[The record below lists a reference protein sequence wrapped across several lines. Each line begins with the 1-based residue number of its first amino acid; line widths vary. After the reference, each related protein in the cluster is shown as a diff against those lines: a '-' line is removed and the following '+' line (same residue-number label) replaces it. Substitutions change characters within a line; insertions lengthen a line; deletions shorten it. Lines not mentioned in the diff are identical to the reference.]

1 MDTVEV
7 KMMGVVNVNDD
18 SFFAESR
25 AAGAEAFV
33 ARVNSL
39 KERGIRLIDIGAVSS
54 RPGAE
59 YVGEAEEWRRLE
71 PVLQIWSRE
80 FSDLELSIDTF
91 RSRIVKRAYDLVGR
105 FLVNDISAGAED
117 LNMLGTVSFLGLPYV
132 AMHRRGDFTTMH
144 NDWHYD
150 DVVEEVL
157 DYFRV
162 FAAQADALDIDWI
175 LDPGIGFSK
184 SSEESLTL
192 LRNLSRF
199 RDEFRRPILVGVAD
213 KRITKVVPQDEL
225 HRLAVQGGATI
236 LRVH

>member
-1 MDTVEV
+1 MDTGEV

-25 AAGAEAFV
+25 AAGAEAFM

-71 PVLQIWSRE
+71 PVLQIWARE

-132 AMHRRGDFTTMH
+132 AMHRRGDFSSMH

-192 LRNLSRF
+192 LQNLSRF

>member
-1 MDTVEV
+1 MDTGEV

-25 AAGAEAFV
+25 AAGAEAFM

-39 KERGIRLIDIGAVSS
+39 KERGIRLIDVGAVSS

-71 PVLQIWSRE
+71 PVLQLWARE

-132 AMHRRGDFTTMH
+132 AMHRRGNFATMH
-144 NDWHYD
+144 DTWHYD
-150 DVVEEVL
+150 DVTAEVL
-157 DYFRV
+157 QYFRN

-199 RDEFRRPILVGVAD
+199 RDEFHRPILVGVAD

>member
-1 MDTVEV
+1 MDTGEV

-25 AAGAEAFV
+25 AAGAEAFM

-132 AMHRRGDFTTMH
+132 AMHRRGDFSSMH

-184 SSEESLTL
+184 SSKESLTL

-199 RDEFRRPILVGVAD
+199 RDEFHRPILVGVAD
-213 KRITKVVPQDEL
+213 KRITKVVSQDEL

>member
-1 MDTVEV
+1 METADV
-7 KMMGVVNVNDD
+7 KLMGVVNVNDD

-25 AAGAEAFV
+25 AAGTEAFI
-33 ARVNSL
+33 ARVQEL
-39 KERGIRLIDIGAVSS
+39 KERGIRLIDVGAVSS

-71 PVLQIWSRE
+71 PVLQLWARE

-91 RSRIVKRAYDLVGR
+91 RSRIVKRAYDFVGR
-105 FLVNDISAGAED
+105 FLVNDISTGAED

-132 AMHRRGDFTTMH
+132 AMHRRGNFATMH
-144 NDWHYD
+144 DAWHYD
-150 DVVEEVL
+150 DVTAEVL
-157 DYFRV
+157 QYFRN

-199 RDEFRRPILVGVAD
+199 RDEFHRPILVGVAD

>member
-1 MDTVEV
+1 METGQV

-25 AAGAEAFV
+25 AAGEEAFIR
-33 ARVNSL
+33 RV
-39 KERGIRLIDIGAVSS
+39 KELQARGIRLIDVGAVSS
-54 RPGAE
+54 RPGVD

-71 PVLQIWSRE
+71 PVLQLWARE

-105 FLVNDISAGAED
+105 FMVNDISAGAED

-132 AMHRRGDFTTMH
+132 AMHRRGDFSSMH

-150 DVVEEVL
+150 DVVEDVL
-157 DYFRV
+157 AYFRV

-192 LRNLSRF
+192 LQNLSRF
-199 RDEFRRPILVGVAD
+199 RDEFHRPILVGVAD

>member
-1 MDTVEV
+1 METGQV
-7 KMMGVVNVNDD
+7 KLMGVVNVNDD

-25 AAGAEAFV
+25 AVGEADFIR
-33 ARVNSL
+33 RVGQL
-39 KERGIRLIDIGAVSS
+39 KERGIRLIDLGAVSS
-54 RPGAE
+54 RPGAA
-59 YVGEAEEWRRLE
+59 YVGEEEEWRRLE
-71 PVLQIWSRE
+71 PALEVWKRE
-80 FSDLELSIDTF
+80 FSDLELSVDTF
-91 RSRIVKRAYDLVGR
+91 RSGIVKRVYDRVGR

-117 LNMLGTVSFLGLPYV
+117 PNMLGTVSFLDLPYV

-157 DYFRV
+157 AYFRT

-175 LDPGIGFSK
+175 LDPGIGFSR

-192 LRNLSRF
+192 LQNLSRF
-199 RDEFRRPILVGVAD
+199 RDEFHRPILVGVAD

-225 HRLAVQGGATI
+225 HRLAVQGGATM

>member
-1 MDTVEV
+1 MDTGEV

-25 AAGAEAFV
+25 AAGAEAFM

-71 PVLQIWSRE
+71 PVLQLWARE

-132 AMHRRGDFTTMH
+132 AMHRRGDFSSMH

-199 RDEFRRPILVGVAD
+199 RDEFHRPILVGVAD

>member
-1 MDTVEV
+1 MDTGEV

-25 AAGAEAFV
+25 AAGAEAFM

-71 PVLQIWSRE
+71 PVLQIWARE

-132 AMHRRGDFTTMH
+132 AMHRRGDFSSMH

-199 RDEFRRPILVGVAD
+199 RDEFHRPILVGVAD

>member
-71 PVLQIWSRE
+71 PVLQIWARE

-132 AMHRRGDFTTMH
+132 AMHRRGDFSTMH

-199 RDEFRRPILVGVAD
+199 RDEFHRPILVGVAD

>member
-1 MDTVEV
+1 METADV
-7 KMMGVVNVNDD
+7 KLMGVVNVNDD

-25 AAGAEAFV
+25 AAGTEAFI
-33 ARVNSL
+33 ARVQEL

-71 PVLQIWSRE
+71 PVLQLWARE

-91 RSRIVKRAYDLVGR
+91 RSRIVKRAYDFVGR

-132 AMHRRGDFTTMH
+132 AMHRRGNFATMH
-144 NDWHYD
+144 DAWHYD
-150 DVVEEVL
+150 DVTAEVL
-157 DYFRV
+157 QYFRN

-199 RDEFRRPILVGVAD
+199 RDEFHRPILVGVAD

>member
-1 MDTVEV
+1 
-7 KMMGVVNVNDD
+7 MGVVNVNDD

-25 AAGAEAFV
+25 AEGVEAFES
-33 ARVNSL
+33 RVRSL
-39 KERGIRLIDIGAVSS
+39 LGRGIEIIDVGAVSS
-54 RPGAE
+54 RPGAA

-71 PVLQIWSRE
+71 PALRLWARE
-80 FSDLELSIDTF
+80 FSGKQLSIDTF
-91 RSRIVKRAYDLVGR
+91 RSGIVRRAYDLVGD

-117 LNMLGTVSFLGLPYV
+117 PSMLGTVSFLGLPYV

-157 DYFRV
+157 AYFRT

-192 LRNLSRF
+192 LQNLSRF
-199 RDEFRRPILVGVAD
+199 RDEFHRPILVGMAD
-213 KRITKVVPQDEL
+213 KRITQVVPQDEL
-225 HRLAVQGGATI
+225 HRLAVQGGATM

>member
-1 MDTVEV
+1 METGQV

-25 AAGAEAFV
+25 AAGEEAFIR
-33 ARVNSL
+33 RV
-39 KERGIRLIDIGAVSS
+39 KELQARGIRLIDVGAVSS

-71 PVLQIWSRE
+71 PVLQLWARE

-132 AMHRRGDFTTMH
+132 AMHRRGDFSSMH
-144 NDWHYD
+144 NYWHYD

-192 LRNLSRF
+192 LQNLSRF
-199 RDEFRRPILVGVAD
+199 RDEFHRPILVGIAD

>member
-1 MDTVEV
+1 
-7 KMMGVVNVNDD
+7 MGVVNVNGD

-25 AAGAEAFV
+25 AAGEEAFI
-33 ARVNSL
+33 ARVQAL
-39 KERGIRLIDIGAVSS
+39 RERGIRLIDVGAVSS

-71 PVLQIWSRE
+71 PVLRLWARE

-91 RSRIVKRAYDLVGR
+91 RSGIVRRTYDMVGR
-105 FLVNDISAGAED
+105 FLVNDISAGDED
-117 LNMLGTVSFLGLPYV
+117 PSMLGTVSFLGLPYV
-132 AMHRRGDFTTMH
+132 AMHRRGDFSTMH

-150 DVVEEVL
+150 DVLEEVL
-157 DYFRV
+157 AYFRV
-162 FAAQADALDIDWI
+162 FSARANALDIDWI

-192 LRNLSRF
+192 LQNLSRF
-199 RDEFRRPILVGVAD
+199 RDEFHRPILVGVAD

>member
-1 MDTVEV
+1 METGQV

-25 AAGAEAFV
+25 AAGEEAFIR
-33 ARVNSL
+33 RV
-39 KERGIRLIDIGAVSS
+39 KELQARGIRLIDVGAVSS

-71 PVLQIWSRE
+71 PVLQLWARE

-105 FLVNDISAGAED
+105 FMVNDISAGAED

-132 AMHRRGDFTTMH
+132 AMHRRGDFSSMH

-150 DVVEEVL
+150 DVVEDVL
-157 DYFRV
+157 AYFRV

-192 LRNLSRF
+192 LQNLSRF
-199 RDEFRRPILVGVAD
+199 RDEFHRPILVGVAD

>member
-1 MDTVEV
+1 METADV
-7 KMMGVVNVNDD
+7 KLMGVVNVNDD

-25 AAGAEAFV
+25 AAGTEAFI
-33 ARVNSL
+33 ARVQEL

-71 PVLQIWSRE
+71 PVLQLWARE

-132 AMHRRGDFTTMH
+132 AMHRRGNFATMH
-144 NDWHYD
+144 DAWHYD
-150 DVVEEVL
+150 DVTAEVL
-157 DYFRV
+157 QYFRN

-199 RDEFRRPILVGVAD
+199 RDEFHRPILVGVAD

>member
-1 MDTVEV
+1 METADV
-7 KMMGVVNVNDD
+7 KLMGVVNVNDD

-25 AAGAEAFV
+25 AAGAEAFI
-33 ARVNSL
+33 ARVQEL
-39 KERGIRLIDIGAVSS
+39 KERGIRLIDVGAVSS

-71 PVLQIWSRE
+71 PVLQIWARE

-91 RSRIVKRAYDLVGR
+91 RSRIVKRAYDCVGR
-105 FLVNDISAGAED
+105 FIVNDISLGSED
-117 LNMLGTVSFLGLPYV
+117 LNLLGTVGFLGLPYV
-132 AMHRRGDFTTMH
+132 AMHRRGNFATMH
-144 NDWHYD
+144 DAWHYV
-150 DVVEEVL
+150 DVTAEVL
-157 DYFRV
+157 QYFRN

-192 LRNLSRF
+192 LQNLARF
-199 RDEFRRPILVGVAD
+199 RDEFHRPILVGVAD
-213 KRITKVVPQDEL
+213 KRITKLVSQDEL

>member
-1 MDTVEV
+1 MDTGEV

-25 AAGAEAFV
+25 AAGAEAFM

-71 PVLQIWSRE
+71 PVLQIWARE

-132 AMHRRGDFTTMH
+132 AMHRRGDFSSMH

-192 LRNLSRF
+192 LQNLARF
-199 RDEFRRPILVGVAD
+199 RDEFHRPILVGVAD

>member
-1 MDTVEV
+1 MDTGEV

-132 AMHRRGDFTTMH
+132 AMHRRGDFSSMH

-184 SSEESLTL
+184 SSEESLSL

-199 RDEFRRPILVGVAD
+199 RDEFHRPILVGVAD